1 MDSLRGQTWKDT
13 EILWINDGS
22 VDGSGKICDEFA
34 KDYEN
39 VRVIHTE
46 NRGVS
51 AARNLGLEEAK
62 GEYVTFVDADDCLAA
77 DMLEH
82 LAYILEKTGC
92 DVAGCGFWE
101 FGSTH
106 SLQKE
111 KEGQSEAGTQQELF
125 CNSRGVGREANSL
138 EVLDG
143 LGFMEKGILGSD
155 TRCWSKLYRKE
166 SIGDI
171 RFDRGLTIG
180 EDMLF
185 LLELARA
192 GRTFGRSS
200 YRGYGYFINDEGAM
214 MHKFKDSYMDQI
226 LCWERALPVLEEA
239 SPKLKDKAEAVLL
252 VSTMLV
258 AGKLSMLSGK
268 ERKEKQAFGKR
279 CLDVVR
285 EYGGHKGAFWNLDR
299 GYRIKVSL
307 FRWMPGGYMWLYHWL
322 MRAVR

>member
-22 VDGSGKICDEFA
+22 ADGSGKICDEFA
-34 KDYEN
+34 RDYEN

-92 DVAGCGFWE
+92 DVVGCGFWE
-101 FGSTH
+101 FGATH

-111 KEGQSEAGTQQELF
+111 KEGQSEAETQQELF

-143 LGFMEKGILGSD
+143 LEFMEKGILGSD

-185 LLELARA
+185 LLELARV
-192 GRTFGRSS
+192 SS
-200 YRGYGYFINDEGAM
+200 T
-214 MHKFKDSYMDQI
+214 HSLCI
-226 LCWERALPVLEEA
+226 LVDDR
-239 SPKLKDKAEAVLL
+239 LL
-252 VSTMLV
+252 MTLI
-258 AGKLSMLSGK
+258 LL
-268 ERKEKQAFGKR
+268 
-279 CLDVVR
+279 
-285 EYGGHKGAFWNLDR
+285 
-299 GYRIKVSL
+299 IL
-307 FRWMPGGYMWLYHWL
+307 FL
-322 MRAVR
+322 